1 MKPFIG
7 YHFFHGTGRIDRA
20 KAYTKVQQAME
31 IFSNQKSPSHLSLM
45 LEMRDDRTEPLESLC
60 QKLCKTL
67 GPVAHTTT
75 TPTWP
80 DYRAYS
86 WNLNAEQ
93 FQELFLL
100 LDSLDQQDSSLTG
113 RMHLGASWFFKF
125 VEPTTGQVLPDQ
137 ENLPVIDFRLG
148 PGSSL
153 NFSTGKKTSANAWF
167 LFPFEDPS
175 SEFEDYALRF
185 QKQLIFKFSPEHW
198 RLWRFS
204 SGEWRPR
211 RFVPPWYDKKV
222 E

>member
-20 KAYTKVQQAME
+20 KAYTRVQQAME